1 MIPIDGPGISLIAPH
16 QPAQLEPT
24 PIAKESAAAAKE
36 NAAIDPSGGAIFEDL
51 LKNVVGTANDS
62 IQNAEA
68 AGKEFAAGTRDDIHG
83 TMLALSKADIE
94 LRLVGNI
101 RNKVVDAF
109 YELWRM
115 QI

>member
-1 MIPIDGPGISLIAPH
+1 MLPIDGPGISLLAPH
-16 QPAQLEPT
+16 ARLEAAEPAVAP
-24 PIAKESAAAAKE
+24 KAAAG
-36 NAAIDPSGGAIFEDL
+36 AADGAMFEDL

-62 IQNAEA
+62 INQADA
-68 AGKEFAAGTRDDIHG
+68 AGQAFAAGTRDDIHG

>member
-16 QPAQLEPT
+16 QPAQIEPT
-24 PIAKESAAAAKE
+24 PITKDT
-36 NAAIDPSGGAIFEDL
+36 AAIDPSGGAIFEDL
-51 LKNVVGTANDS
+51 LKNVVGSANGS

-68 AGKEFAAGTRDDIHG
+68 AGREFAAGTRDDIHG

>member
-16 QPAQLEPT
+16 QPAQIEPT
-24 PIAKESAAAAKE
+24 PVAKDTAS
-36 NAAIDPSGGAIFEDL
+36 IDPSGGAVFEEL
-51 LKNVVGTANDS
+51 LKNVVGTANNS

>member
-1 MIPIDGPGISLIAPH
+1 MIPIDGPGIQLIAPH
-16 QPAQLEPT
+16 QPAQIDPT
-24 PIAKESAAAAKE
+24 PIGKENAAVAKE
-36 NAAIDPSGGAIFEDL
+36 NAAIDPSGGAVFEDL

>member
-1 MIPIDGPGISLIAPH
+1 MPTTRVHDG
-16 QPAQLEPT
+16 T
-24 PIAKESAAAAKE
+24 PDFSSVMK
-36 NAAIDPSGGAIFEDL
+36 GL
-51 LKNVVGTANDS
+51 VVGANQRALTAND
-62 IQNAEA
+62 A
-68 AGKEFAAGTRDDIHG
+68 AQTFAAGARDDIHG

-94 LRLVGNI
+94 LRLVGAI

>member
-1 MIPIDGPGISLIAPH
+1 MIPIDGSGISMLAPH
-16 QPAQLEPT
+16 ARVDIEPT
-24 PIAKESAAAAKE
+24 PVAKDVSKA
-36 NAAIDPSGGAIFEDL
+36 DPAGGALFEDL
-51 LKNVVGTANDS
+51 LKNVVGDANTS
-62 IQNAEA
+62 IQKADA
-68 AGKEFAAGTRDDIHG
+68 AGQAFAAGTHDDIHG

>member
-1 MIPIDGPGISLIAPH
+1 MIPIDGPGLSLIAPH
-16 QPAQLEPT
+16 QALQLDPA
-24 PIAKESAAAAKE
+24 PISKQAV
-36 NAAIDPSGGAIFEDL
+36 DPSGGAVFENL
-51 LKNVVGTANDS
+51 LKDVVGGANDS
-62 IQNAEA
+62 IQKAEA
-68 AGKEFAAGTRDDIHG
+68 VGKEFAAGTRDDIHG

>member
-1 MIPIDGPGISLIAPH
+1 MLPVDGPGISLIAPH
-16 QPAQLEPT
+16 QRFEATEPV
-24 PIAKESAAAAKE
+24 IQQKDAGAVQGAGAA
-36 NAAIDPSGGAIFEDL
+36 DGAMFEDL

-62 IQNAEA
+62 INSAQK
-68 AGKEFAAGTRDDIHG
+68 AGEEFAAGTRDDIHG
-83 TMLALSKADIE
+83 TMLALSQADIE

>member
-1 MIPIDGPGISLIAPH
+1 MIVDGPQLSLLLPH
-16 QPAQLEPT
+16 TADAVGP
-24 PIAKESAAAAKE
+24 ESGVSGVGGAA
-36 NAAIDPSGGAIFEDL
+36 PSGVPDGTFAATLEHALAGTNADL
-51 LKNVVGTANDS
+51 N
-62 IQNAEA
+62 
-68 AGKEFAAGTRDDIHG
+68 AAGTAGEEFARGARDDIHG

-94 LRLVGNI
+94 LRFASNV

>member
-24 PIAKESAAAAKE
+24 PIAKE
-36 NAAIDPSGGAIFEDL
+36 NAAIDPSGGAIFDDL

-62 IQNAEA
+62 IRNAEA
-68 AGKEFAAGTRDDIHG
+68 VGNEFAAGTRDDIHG

>member
-1 MIPIDGPGISLIAPH
+1 MLPIDGSGSISLLAPH
-16 QPAQLEPT
+16 QPVQV
-24 PIAKESAAAAKE
+24 ESAPIAKE
-36 NAAIDPSGGAIFEDL
+36 NAAVDPSGGAIFEDL
-51 LKNVVGTANDS
+51 LKNVVGGANDS
-62 IQNAEA
+62 INHAETV
-68 AGKEFAAGTRDDIHG
+68 GKEFAAGTRDDIHG

-101 RNKVVDAF
+101 KNKVVDAF

>member
-24 PIAKESAAAAKE
+24 PIAREGAAAAKE
-36 NAAIDPSGGAIFEDL
+36 NAALDPSGGAVFEEL
-51 LKNVVGTANDS
+51 LKNVVGTANNS

>member
-1 MIPIDGPGISLIAPH
+1 MLPIDGAGNISLLAPH
-16 QPAQLEPT
+16 QPVQVEPA
-24 PIAKESAAAAKE
+24 PIARE
-36 NAAIDPSGGAIFEDL
+36 NAALDPSGGAIFEDL
-51 LKNVVGTANDS
+51 LKNVVGGANDS
-62 IQNAEA
+62 INHAETV
-68 AGKEFAAGTRDDIHG
+68 GKEFAAGTRDDIHG

-101 RNKVVDAF
+101 KNKVVDAF